1 MWGDKSLYNVKS
13 NNAQSQVETSYIVG
27 GIKSLDKIESLIV
40 LVVKSESKVENE
52 TCDSWGQ

>member
-1 MWGDKSLYNVKS
+1 MYNVKS